1 MSIEPAAGQ
10 QAGLDRAGRL
20 EELRRQYQELTE
32 EIIRG
37 ETAAGERQR
46 TEQESAATQAA
57 EARRRRTAADAEE
70 LRKALDDRFRIN
82 SEYKD
87 RVRRLRE
94 AEAAGGITG
103 ADRTR
108 LETLAL
114 RERDEAL
121 RCAALRAPPAAWPA
135 SRVPTAR
142 PSAKSTTSSA
152 SASG

>member
-57 EARRRRTAADAEE
+57 EARRRRTAADA
-70 LRKALDDRFRIN
+70 
-82 SEYKD
+82 
-87 RVRRLRE
+87 
-94 AEAAGGITG
+94 
-103 ADRTR
+103 
-108 LETLAL
+108 
-114 RERDEAL
+114 
-121 RCAALRAPPAAWPA
+121 
-135 SRVPTAR
+135 
-142 PSAKSTTSSA
+142 
-152 SASG
+152 